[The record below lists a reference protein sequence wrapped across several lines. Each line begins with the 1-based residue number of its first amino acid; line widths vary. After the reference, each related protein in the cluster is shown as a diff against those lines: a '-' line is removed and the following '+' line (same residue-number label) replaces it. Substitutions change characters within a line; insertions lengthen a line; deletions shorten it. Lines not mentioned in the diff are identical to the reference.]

1 MIPGQW
7 GFKLG
12 ACHGMDVPFFFG
24 NWNFFDVLS
33 GWVFNE
39 ANRPGREALS
49 DDMQAYVAQFV
60 RTGDPSPDGS
70 GLAEWTPW
78 SNAAGGPKCVLLN
91 ADLNTASV
99 AMSTVE
105 VTEADV
111 TARID
116 AEVRQVIESFSGAL
130 PFLVGEQLQE

>member
-1 MIPGQW
+1 
-7 GFKLG
+7 
-12 ACHGMDVPFFFG
+12 MDVPFFFG
-24 NWNFFDVLS
+24 NWDFFDVLS

-78 SNAAGGPKCVLLN
+78 SNAAGELKCVLLN

-105 VTEADV
+105 VTEVDV